1 MTDLGL
7 NTDTNVQVPKEH
19 TVRMENPDKPLVELS
34 SRELH
39 CLYAGLILFFGTF
52 LTVTFTVFTKDTLCG
67 AIFEGGALLLAWV
80 VATQPSSKD

>member
-1 MTDLGL
+1 MISDRDAL
-7 NTDTNVQVPKEH
+7 Q
-19 TVRMENPDKPLVELS
+19 
-34 SRELH
+34 
-39 CLYAGLILFFGTF
+39 LYAGLVLFFGTF